1 MIPSTC
7 YWMPSKNS
15 NDFLRG
21 AFPFGTD
28 QDTGVSERLG
38 PAQVSTALSGCPE
51 IWISLISVSLNVKL
65 MRINPM
71 PDRVNWSFKLLTCVW
86 LFANPWTVA
95 CQAPLSTGYPGQEYW
110 RGLPFSPLADLP
122 HPGIEPRSLHCRQLI
137 YCLSHRGTHYLLSP
151 IILRSTLR
159 IIRVRCLG
167 SHSHHGQSQLRQPRI
182 NPKGQRSSQ
191 AWWILL
197 PQEPPEVS
205 ICQVTPKVPVAKGQ
219 AGDSCPGG
227 KFCDVFSVPTIL
239 S

>member
-1 MIPSTC
+1 MNQSDKASILYVFIYITC
-7 YWMPSKNS
+7 LGWMEDNKVLLLKKN
-15 NDFLRG
+15 
-21 AFPFGTD
+21 
-28 QDTGVSERLG
+28 
-38 PAQVSTALSGCPE
+38 
-51 IWISLISVSLNVKL
+51 
-65 MRINPM
+65 
-71 PDRVNWSFKLLTCVW
+71 
-86 LFANPWTVA
+86 
-95 CQAPLSTGYPGQEYW
+95 
-110 RGLPFSPLADLP
+110 
-122 HPGIEPRSLHCRQLI
+122 RQLI
-137 YCLSHRGTHYLLSP
+137 YCLSHQGTHYLLSP

-227 KFCDVFSVPTIL
+227 KIL
-239 S
+239 RCLLSTHHPELTL

>member
-1 MIPSTC
+1 MDCSLPGSSVHRISRARI
-7 YWMPSKNS
+7 
-15 NDFLRG
+15 L
-21 AFPFGTD
+21 
-28 QDTGVSERLG
+28 ER
-38 PAQVSTALSGCPE
+38 
-51 IWISLISVSLNVKL
+51 
-65 MRINPM
+65 
-71 PDRVNWSFKLLTCVW
+71 
-86 LFANPWTVA
+86 VA
-95 CQAPLSTGYPGQEYW
+95 I
-110 RGLPFSPLADLP
+110 FSSSRSSPP
-122 HPGIEPRSLHCRQLI
+122 RIEPRSLHCRQLI
-137 YCLSHRGTHYLLSP
+137 YCLSHQGTHYLLSP

-227 KFCDVFSVPTIL
+227 KIL
-239 S
+239 RCLLSTHHPELTL